1 MPQFD
6 GINSVP
12 YYTSDNIFNLT
23 QQPNRMLIIGAGP
36 IGCELGQAF
45 QRLGTQVTFMTR
57 SGLVL
62 PRDDRKAADFLAKQL
77 HEDGCEF
84 ASQSVID
91 RLSLISNKPRV
102 SESKNGGYQIT
113 SNPEILVNYSQ
124 GSAQKELVVDAVLFC
139 TGRTPNVENMG
150 LKEAGVEY
158 DPEDGIIVSDQYQTA
173 NKDIFAVGDCIAAR
187 FSNKK
192 KDCQMYP
199 GKGPSFTHN
208 SDV

>member
-1 MPQFD
+1 
-6 GINSVP
+6 
-12 YYTSDNIFNLT
+12 
-23 QQPNRMLIIGAGP
+23 
-36 IGCELGQAF
+36 
-45 QRLGTQVTFMTR
+45 
-57 SGLVL
+57 
-62 PRDDRKAADFLAKQL
+62 
-77 HEDGCEF
+77 
-84 ASQSVID
+84 
-91 RLSLISNKPRV
+91 
-102 SESKNGGYQIT
+102 
-113 SNPEILVNYSQ
+113 
-124 GSAQKELVVDAVLFC
+124 
-139 TGRTPNVENMG
+139 MG